1 MYTRLIIDKL
11 CVFFIMIE
19 MFFDSI
25 KKGMVVMS
33 VVRKI
38 FVLMCAFLTAAFVF
52 GGNIDNKVC
61 AAPAKV
67 LKVGTNVGYVPFEFK
82 TDSKSEPQGFDID
95 FIKAVAAKMNYR
107 VEFYDYVFDDLITAL
122 NNKEVDVIISAM
134 TINDE
139 RKAQISFSEPYFSS
153 GLAIVAGKNSKINS
167 LSDLEGKT
175 IFVEKGTTGADVA
188 KSVKSANVLEF
199 DTLSDKFSI
208 IKYWNGA
215 ALITDRPVIEYSLKN
230 IDGLKII
237 GKNLTHEEY
246 GIGLR
251 KADTKLQQEIN
262 AALKSLKNSGEYD
275 KIYDKWF
282 K

>member
-1 MYTRLIIDKL
+1 
-11 CVFFIMIE
+11 
-19 MFFDSI
+19 
-25 KKGMVVMS
+25 MVVMS

-38 FVLMCAFLTAAFVF
+38 LVIVSMCALLTTAFVF

-67 LKVGTNVGYVPFEFK
+67 LKVGTNTGFVPFEFK
-82 TDSKSEPQGFDID
+82 AEGKSEPQGFDID
-95 FIKAVAAKMNYR
+95 LIKAVAAKMNYR
-107 VEFYDYVFDDLITAL
+107 VEIYDYDFDDLIDEL
-122 NNKEVDVIISAM
+122 NKKSVDVIIAAI
-134 TINDE
+134 TVTDV

-153 GLAIVAGKNSKINS
+153 GLAIVASSDSRINS

-175 IFVEKGTTGADVA
+175 IFVEKGTTGADIA
-188 KSVKSANVLEF
+188 KTVKGANVLEF

-208 IKYWNGA
+208 IKHWTGA
-215 ALITDRPVIEYSLKN
+215 ALITDRPVIEYILSSDKN
-230 IDGLKII
+230 LDGLKII

-246 GIGLR
+246 GIEMR

-262 AALKSLKNSGEYD
+262 STLKNIKTGGEYD
-275 KIYDKWF
+275 KICDKWF

>member
-1 MYTRLIIDKL
+1 
-11 CVFFIMIE
+11 
-19 MFFDSI
+19 
-25 KKGMVVMS
+25 MS
-33 VVRKI
+33 VVKKI
-38 FVLMCAFLTAAFVF
+38 FVLMCALLTASFVF

-82 TDSKSEPQGFDID
+82 TDNKSELQGFDID
-95 FIKAVAAKMNYR
+95 LIKAIAEKMNYR

-122 NNKEVDVIISAM
+122 NNKEVDVIISSM
-134 TINDE
+134 TITDE
-139 RKAQISFSEPYFSS
+139 RKTQISFSEPYFSS

-175 IFVEKGTTGADVA
+175 ILVEKGTTGADIA
-188 KSVKSANVLEF
+188 KTVKSANVLEF
-199 DTLSDKFSI
+199 DSLSDKFSI
-208 IKYWNGA
+208 IKHWNGA
-215 ALITDRPVIEYSLKN
+215 ALITDRPVMEYSLKN
-230 IDGLKII
+230 VDGLKII

-262 AALKSLKNSGEYD
+262 SALKSLKNSGEYD